1 VTILDRRARN
11 RALLDRQMLL
21 RRSQRP
27 VVEAIEALVGLQ
39 AQLPMNPYIG
49 LWSRLDDFDPGVLSN
64 LVAERAVVRVALMR
78 STIHLVSARDCLE
91 LRPLVQVASE
101 RGYRAAFGKRAG
113 GLDVDAVVRE
123 GRAILTER
131 PLTAAALGR
140 RLQAQWPEYA
150 PDVLANLVRTH
161 VPLVQVPP
169 RGLWGKSGASAHV
182 PAEVWLGAPLATN
195 PSLDAMVLRYVAG
208 FGPATVQDAQ
218 TWSGL
223 TKLGEVFDRLAPQF
237 ITFRDEDGRTLYDL
251 PDAPRPPADIDAPP
265 RFLPDFDNLLLSH
278 ADRNH
283 VVADEHRAVFM
294 ANNFVIGTV
303 LIDGWVGATWK
314 VARSETRATLGVD
327 LLRTCTKT
335 VLDAATA
342 EGERLLKL
350 VAPASADH
358 DIRVA

>member
-1 VTILDRRARN
+1 
-11 RALLDRQMLL
+11 MLL

-27 VVEAIEALVGLQ
+27 VVEAIEALVGMQ

-49 LWSRLDDFDPGVLSN
+49 LWSRLDGFEPDLLSN
-64 LVAERAVVRVALMR
+64 LVVERAVVRVALMR

-101 RGYRAAFGKRAG
+101 RGYRAAFGRRAA
-113 GLDVDAVVRE
+113 GLDVDAVVSE
-123 GRAILTER
+123 GRAILTEE
-131 PLTAAALGR
+131 PLPAAALGQ

-161 VPLVQVPP
+161 VALVQVPP

-182 PAEVWLGAPLATN
+182 PADLWLGAPLAKD
-195 PSLDAMVLRYVAG
+195 PSLDAMILRYVAA

-223 TKLGEVFDRLAPQF
+223 TKLGEVFDRLAPRL
-237 ITFRDEDGRTLYDL
+237 IPFRDEDGRMLYDL
-251 PDAPRPPADIDAPP
+251 PDAPRPPADVDAPP
-265 RFLPDFDNLLLSH
+265 RFLPDFDNVLLSH

-314 VARSETRATLGVD
+314 VVRSKTRATVAVN
-327 LLRTCTKT
+327 LLRQCSKT
-335 VLDAATA
+335 TRDAVIA

-350 VAPASADH
+350 VAPESADH
-358 DIRVA
+358 EIRVA